1 MAFASFR
8 INFINFNIS
17 TLNKT
22 DMKTREIILLIV
34 FSLIIP
40 ATASAQV
47 GGLLKNK
54 MNKVVNAGVKTLD
67 KEVDNQIDTAVNKEA
82 DKARAKADQ
91 RAEQKRLE
99 SNQPPAAPSEG
110 AADDDGQPSGQG
122 GGGLMG
128 AMFSNKVDMKYNESY
143 SFSSRI
149 YMVTE
154 TYDKKEVMK
163 MDMYIFYSANHPSMG
178 IETKS
183 IQNTEGETVPVIAN
197 MILDGE
203 NKCFLMLTDMNGM
216 KMGMISNV
224 PDENAAPEDKKGKKD
239 NPPVYTKT
247 GNTKVIAGYK
257 CDEYSF
263 VDPDDKS
270 KGSVWYTTDK
280 GIKLDRR
287 GWKNT
292 GMNSYYQNPQF
303 NDGIIMAM
311 ESFDEKGNKTMKSET
326 IEVNE
331 NYPHTISVQGYSLR
345 QMKLGEDKKK

>member
-1 MAFASFR
+1 
-8 INFINFNIS
+8 
-17 TLNKT
+17 
-22 DMKTREIILLIV
+22 MKTRGLFLLFAIL
-34 FSLIIP
+34 LIIP
-40 ATASAQV
+40 ATSPAQV

-82 DKARAKADQ
+82 DKARAKADA
-91 RAEQKRLE
+91 RAEQKRQE
-99 SNQPPAAPSEG
+99 SNQPPAASG
-110 AADDDGQPSGQG
+110 AENQAADGQPSGQQG
-122 GGGLMG
+122 GGMLG
-128 AMFSNKVDMKYNESY
+128 AMFSNKVDLKYNDSY
-143 SFSSRI
+143 SFTSRI

-154 TYDKKEVMK
+154 SYDKKEVMK

-183 IQNTEGETVPVIAN
+183 VQNTEGETVPVIAN

-224 PDENAAPEDKKGKKD
+224 PDENAEPADKKGKKD

-257 CDEYSF
+257 CDEYTF

-270 KGSVWYTTDK
+270 KGSVWYTTDSR
-280 GIKLDRR
+280 IKLDRR
-287 GWKNT
+287 GWRNT

-303 NDGIIMAM
+303 NDGVILAM
-311 ESFDEKGNKTMKSET
+311 EAFDEKGNKTMKSET
-326 IEVNE
+326 MEVNE

>member
-1 MAFASFR
+1 
-8 INFINFNIS
+8 
-17 TLNKT
+17 
-22 DMKTREIILLIV
+22 MKTKGLFLL
-34 FSLIIP
+34 FAFLLIIP
-40 ATASAQV
+40 ATSPAQV

-82 DKARAKADQ
+82 DKARAKADA
-91 RAEQKRLE
+91 RAEQKRQE
-99 SNQPPAAPSEG
+99 SNQPSAAQGTENQTG
-110 AADDDGQPSGQG
+110 DGQPSGQQG
-122 GGGLMG
+122 GGMLG
-128 AMFSNKVDMKYNESY
+128 AMFSNKVDLKYNESY
-143 SFSSRI
+143 SFTSRI

-154 TYDKKEVMK
+154 TYDKKDVMK

-183 IQNTEGETVPVIAN
+183 IQNTEGETMPVIAN
-197 MILDGE
+197 MVLDGE

-224 PDENAAPEDKKGKKD
+224 PDENTEPADKKGKKD

-257 CDEYSF
+257 CDEYTF

-270 KGSVWYTTDK
+270 KGSVWYTTDSR
-280 GIKLDRR
+280 IKLDRR
-287 GWKNT
+287 GWRNT

-303 NDGIIMAM
+303 NDGVILAM
-311 ESFDEKGNKTMKSET
+311 EAFDEKGNKTMKSET
-326 IEVNE
+326 MEVNE

-345 QMKLGEDKKK
+345 QMKLGEEKKK

>member
-1 MAFASFR
+1 
-8 INFINFNIS
+8 
-17 TLNKT
+17 
-22 DMKTREIILLIV
+22 MKTRGFILLIAI
-34 FSLIIP
+34 SLIIP
-40 ATASAQV
+40 ATVSAQV

-82 DKARAKADQ
+82 DKAHAKAAE
-91 RAEQKRLE
+91 RSEQKRQE
-99 SNQPPAAPSEG
+99 NNQPSAAAPEAGNDAAGGQSE
-110 AADDDGQPSGQG
+110 GQPSEQG
-122 GGGLMG
+122 GGGMLG
-128 AMFSNKVDMKYNESY
+128 AMFSNKVDLKYNESY
-143 SFSSRI
+143 SFTSRI
-149 YMVTE
+149 YMVSE
-154 TYDKKEVMK
+154 SYDKKDVMK

-257 CDEYSF
+257 CDEYTF

-270 KGSVWYTTDK
+270 KGSVWYTSDPR
-280 GIKLDRR
+280 IKIDRR

-303 NDGIIMAM
+303 NDGVIMAM
-311 ESFDEKGNKTMKSET
+311 ESFDAKGNKTMKSET

-331 NYPHTISVQGYSLR
+331 NYPHSISVQGYSLR
-345 QMKLGEDKKK
+345 QMKLGEEKKK